1 MNKLVLSEYLYESLK
16 KESFMKYADRL
27 DRLGTETAFAVA
39 ATAAE
44 WVAKGNEVFPF
55 HLGDLN
61 LATPENISS
70 AMQRAVSEGKTGY
83 CPNAGIAPLRAALAQ
98 SLGRQ
103 RNVSFTPEN
112 IAVQPGGKP
121 VIGKFLRSVMNP
133 GDEVLYPNPG
143 FPIYESQIEF
153 NDGVAVAYRYTDTP
167 NGFQIDLDYLESKI
181 TPQTK
186 ALIINDQQNPL
197 AAEMT
202 DAERQ
207 ALADL
212 ANSYN
217 LWVLSDEAYFDIR
230 YDGESKSIVSLS
242 GMQDRT
248 VILYTF
254 SKKFAMTGWRL
265 GAAIGPKEIVDR
277 ISRLNTNEESC
288 TAQFVQWAG
297 VEAINGD
304 QSGAHELIRVLR
316 TRRDATIA
324 GIQAISGMR
333 VHTPNSAF
341 YVFPE
346 VSETMARTGHDD
358 LAKFA
363 SDALHN
369 SGMSFCTRRHF
380 GRPSA
385 DEKGNY
391 IRLAYSGID
400 NSQIDKGLSR
410 LAEWVNSK

>member
-1 MNKLVLSEYLYESLK
+1 MKL
-16 KESFMKYADRL
+16 ADRL
-27 DRLGTETAFAVA
+27 NRLGTETAFAVA
-39 ATAAE
+39 ATAAD
-44 WVAKGNEVFPF
+44 WVSKGNEVFPF

-61 LATPENISS
+61 LATPENISA
-70 AMQRAVSEGKTGY
+70 AMQRAVVEGKTGY
-83 CPNAGIAPLRAALAQ
+83 CPNAGIAPLRVALAE

-103 RNVSFTPEN
+103 RNVTFAPEN

-153 NDGVAVAYRYTDTP
+153 NDGVAVPYRYLDTE
-167 NGFQIDLDYLESKI
+167 NGFQIDLEYLESKI
-181 TPQTK
+181 NSKTK
-186 ALIINDQQNPL
+186 ALILNDQQNPL

-212 ANSYN
+212 ALKHN

-230 YDGESKSIVSLS
+230 YAGESKSIVSLP
-242 GMQDRT
+242 GMLERT

-265 GAAIGPKEIVDR
+265 GAAIGPKDLVDR
-277 ISRLNTNEESC
+277 ISKLNTNEESC

-297 VEAINGD
+297 VEAITGD
-304 QSGAHELIRVLR
+304 QSGANDLVRVLK

-324 GIQAISGMR
+324 GIQTVPGMR

-346 VSETMARTGHDD
+346 VTQTMARTGHDD
-358 LAKFA
+358 VAKFA
-363 SDALHN
+363 TDALHN
-369 SGMSFCTRRHF
+369 SGMSFCTRKHF
-380 GRPSA
+380 GRPA
-385 DEKGNY
+385 ENETGNY
-391 IRLAYSGID
+391 IRLAYSGI
-400 NSQIDKGLSR
+400 NNPQIDKGLAR
-410 LAEWVNSK
+410 LSEWVNSK

>member
-1 MNKLVLSEYLYESLK
+1 MKL
-16 KESFMKYADRL
+16 ADRL
-27 DRLGTETAFAVA
+27 NRLGTETAFAVA
-39 ATAAE
+39 ATAAD
-44 WVAKGNEVFPF
+44 WVSKGNEVFPF

-61 LATPENISS
+61 LATPENISA
-70 AMQRAVSEGKTGY
+70 AMQRAVVEGKTGY
-83 CPNAGIAPLRAALAQ
+83 CPNAGIAPLRVALAE

-103 RNVSFTPEN
+103 RNVSFAPEN

-153 NDGVAVAYRYTDTP
+153 NDGVAVPYRYLDTD
-167 NGFQIDLDYLESKI
+167 NGFQIDLEYLASKI
-181 TPQTK
+181 NSKTK
-186 ALIINDQQNPL
+186 ALILNDQQNPL

-212 ANSYN
+212 AIKHN

-230 YDGESKSIVSLS
+230 YAGESKSIVSLP
-242 GMQDRT
+242 GMLERT

-265 GAAIGPKEIVDR
+265 GAAIGPSDLVDR
-277 ISRLNTNEESC
+277 ISKLNTNEESC

-297 VEAINGD
+297 VEAITGD
-304 QSGAHELIRVLR
+304 QSGANELVRVLK

-324 GIQAISGMR
+324 GIQTISGMR

-346 VSETMARTGHDD
+346 VTATMARTGHDD
-358 LAKFA
+358 VAKFA
-363 SDALHN
+363 TDALHN
-369 SGMSFCTRRHF
+369 SGMSFCTRKHF
-380 GRPSA
+380 GRPA
-385 DEKGNY
+385 ENETGNY
-391 IRLAYSGID
+391 IRLAYSGI
-400 NSQIDKGLSR
+400 NNPQIDKGLAR

>member
-1 MNKLVLSEYLYESLK
+1 MKL
-16 KESFMKYADRL
+16 ADRL
-27 DRLGTETAFAVA
+27 NRLGTETAFAVA
-39 ATAAE
+39 ATAAD
-44 WVAKGNEVFPF
+44 WVSKGNEVFPF

-61 LATPENISS
+61 LSTPENISA
-70 AMQRAVSEGKTGY
+70 AMQRAVVEGKTGY
-83 CPNAGIAPLRAALAQ
+83 CPNAGIAPLRAALAE
-98 SLGRQ
+98 SLGLQ
-103 RNVSFTPEN
+103 RNVSFLPEN
-112 IAVQPGGKP
+112 VAVQPGGKP

-153 NDGVAVAYRYTDTP
+153 NDGVAMPYRYLDTE
-167 NGFQIDLDYLESKI
+167 NGFQIDLDYLASKI
-181 TPQTK
+181 NSKTK
-186 ALIINDQQNPL
+186 ALILNDQQNPL

-202 DAERQ
+202 DTERQ

-212 ANSYN
+212 AIKHN

-230 YDGESKSIVSLS
+230 YVGESKSIVSLP
-242 GMQDRT
+242 GMLERT

-265 GAAIGPKEIVDR
+265 GAAIGPRDLVDR
-277 ISRLNTNEESC
+277 ISKLNTNEESC

-297 VEAINGD
+297 VEAITGD
-304 QSGAHELIRVLR
+304 QSGANELVRVLK

-324 GIQAISGMR
+324 GIQTISGMR

-346 VSETMARTGHDD
+346 VTQTMARTGHDD
-358 LAKFA
+358 VAKFA
-363 SDALHN
+363 TDALHN
-369 SGMSFCTRRHF
+369 SGMSFCTRKHF
-380 GRPSA
+380 GRPA
-385 DEKGNY
+385 DNEKGNY
-391 IRLAYSGID
+391 IRLAYSGI
-400 NSQIDKGLSR
+400 NNPQIDKGLAR

>member
-1 MNKLVLSEYLYESLK
+1 MKL
-16 KESFMKYADRL
+16 ADRL
-27 DRLGTETAFAVA
+27 NRLGTETAFAVA
-39 ATAAE
+39 ATAAD
-44 WVAKGNEVFPF
+44 WVSKGNEVFPF

-61 LATPENISS
+61 LSTPENISA
-70 AMQRAVSEGKTGY
+70 AMQRAVVEGKTGY
-83 CPNAGIAPLRAALAQ
+83 CPNAGIAPLRAALAE
-98 SLGRQ
+98 SLGLQ
-103 RNVSFTPEN
+103 RNVSFLPEN
-112 IAVQPGGKP
+112 VAVQPGGKP

-153 NDGVAVAYRYTDTP
+153 NDGVAVPYRYLDTE
-167 NGFQIDLDYLESKI
+167 NGFQIDLDYLASKI
-181 TPQTK
+181 NSKTK
-186 ALIINDQQNPL
+186 ALILNDQQNPL

-207 ALADL
+207 ALAEL
-212 ANSYN
+212 AIKHN

-230 YDGESKSIVSLS
+230 YAGESKSIVSLP
-242 GMQDRT
+242 GMLERT

-265 GAAIGPKEIVDR
+265 GAAIGPRDLVDR
-277 ISRLNTNEESC
+277 ISKLNTNEESC

-297 VEAINGD
+297 VEAITGD
-304 QSGAHELIRVLR
+304 QSGANELVRVLK

-324 GIQAISGMR
+324 GIQTVTGMR

-346 VSETMARTGHDD
+346 VTQTMARTGHDD
-358 LAKFA
+358 VAKFA
-363 SDALHN
+363 TDALHN
-369 SGMSFCTRRHF
+369 SGMSFCTRKHF
-380 GRPSA
+380 GRPA
-385 DEKGNY
+385 ENEKGNY
-391 IRLAYSGID
+391 IRLAYSGI
-400 NSQIDKGLSR
+400 NNPQIDRGLAR

>member
-1 MNKLVLSEYLYESLK
+1 MEL
-16 KESFMKYADRL
+16 ADRL
-27 DRLGTETAFAVA
+27 NRLGTETAFAVA
-39 ATAAE
+39 ATAAD
-44 WVAKGNEVFPF
+44 WVSKGNEVFPF

-61 LATPENISS
+61 LSTPENISA
-70 AMQRAVSEGKTGY
+70 AMQRAVVEGKTGY
-83 CPNAGIAPLRAALAQ
+83 CPNAGIAPLRAALAE
-98 SLGRQ
+98 SLGLQ
-103 RNVSFTPEN
+103 RNVSFLPEN
-112 IAVQPGGKP
+112 VAVQPGGKP

-153 NDGVAVAYRYTDTP
+153 NDGVAVPYRYLDTE
-167 NGFQIDLDYLESKI
+167 NGFQIDLDYLASKI
-181 TPQTK
+181 NSKTK
-186 ALIINDQQNPL
+186 ALILNDQQNPL

-202 DAERQ
+202 DTERQ

-212 ANSYN
+212 AIKHN

-230 YDGESKSIVSLS
+230 YAGESKSIVSLP
-242 GMQDRT
+242 GMLERT

-265 GAAIGPKEIVDR
+265 GAAIGPREIVDR
-277 ISRLNTNEESC
+277 ISKLNTNEESC

-297 VEAINGD
+297 VEAITGD
-304 QSGAHELIRVLR
+304 QSGANELVRVLK

-324 GIQAISGMR
+324 GIQTVTGMR

-346 VSETMARTGHDD
+346 VTQTMARTGHDD
-358 LAKFA
+358 VAKFA
-363 SDALHN
+363 TDALHN
-369 SGMSFCTRRHF
+369 SGMSFCTRKHF
-380 GRPSA
+380 GRPA
-385 DEKGNY
+385 DNEKGNY
-391 IRLAYSGID
+391 IRLAYSGI
-400 NSQIDKGLSR
+400 NNPQIDKGLAR

>member
-1 MNKLVLSEYLYESLK
+1 MKL
-16 KESFMKYADRL
+16 ADRL
-27 DRLGTETAFAVA
+27 NRLGTETAFAVA
-39 ATAAE
+39 ATAAD
-44 WVAKGNEVFPF
+44 WVSKGNEVFPF

-61 LATPENISS
+61 LATPENISA
-70 AMQRAVSEGKTGY
+70 AMQRAVVEGKTGY
-83 CPNAGIAPLRAALAQ
+83 CPNAGIAPLRVALAE

-103 RNVSFTPEN
+103 RNVTFAPEN

-153 NDGVAVAYRYTDTP
+153 NDGVAVPYRYLDTE
-167 NGFQIDLDYLESKI
+167 NGFQIDLDYLASKI
-181 TPQTK
+181 NSKTK
-186 ALIINDQQNPL
+186 ALILNDQQNPL

-212 ANSYN
+212 AIKHN

-230 YDGESKSIVSLS
+230 YDGESKSIVSLP
-242 GMQDRT
+242 GMLERT

-265 GAAIGPKEIVDR
+265 GAAIGPKDLVDR
-277 ISRLNTNEESC
+277 ISKLNTNEESC

-297 VEAINGD
+297 VEAITGD
-304 QSGAHELIRVLR
+304 QSGANELVRVLK

-324 GIQAISGMR
+324 GIQTVSGMR

-346 VSETMARTGHDD
+346 VTATMARTGHDD
-358 LAKFA
+358 VAKFA
-363 SDALHN
+363 TDALHN
-369 SGMSFCTRRHF
+369 SGMSFCTRKHF
-380 GRPSA
+380 GRPA
-385 DEKGNY
+385 ENETGNY
-391 IRLAYSGID
+391 IRLAYSGI
-400 NSQIDKGLSR
+400 NNPQIDKGLAR

>member
-1 MNKLVLSEYLYESLK
+1 MKL
-16 KESFMKYADRL
+16 ADRL
-27 DRLGTETAFAVA
+27 NRLGTETAFAVA
-39 ATAAE
+39 ATAAD
-44 WVAKGNEVFPF
+44 WVSKGNEVFPF

-61 LATPENISS
+61 LATPENISA
-70 AMQRAVSEGKTGY
+70 AMQRAVIEGKTGY
-83 CPNAGIAPLRAALAQ
+83 CPNAGIAPLRAALAE

-103 RNVSFTPEN
+103 RNVTFLPEN

-153 NDGVAVAYRYTDTP
+153 NDGVAVPYRYLDTE
-167 NGFQIDLDYLESKI
+167 NGFQIDLDYLASKI
-181 TPQTK
+181 TSKTK
-186 ALIINDQQNPL
+186 ALILNDQQNPL

-202 DAERQ
+202 DTERQ

-212 ANSYN
+212 AIKHN
-217 LWVLSDEAYFDIR
+217 LWVLSDEAYYDIR
-230 YDGESKSIVSLS
+230 YAGESKSIVSLP
-242 GMQDRT
+242 GMLERT

-265 GAAIGPKEIVDR
+265 GAAIGPKDLVDR
-277 ISRLNTNEESC
+277 ISKLNTNEESC

-297 VEAINGD
+297 VEAITGD
-304 QSGAHELIRVLR
+304 QSGANELVRVLK

-324 GIQAISGMR
+324 GIQTVTGMR

-346 VSETMARTGHDD
+346 VTQTMARTGHDD
-358 LAKFA
+358 VAKFA
-363 SDALHN
+363 TDALHN
-369 SGMSFCTRRHF
+369 SGMSFCTRKHF
-380 GRPSA
+380 GRPA
-385 DEKGNY
+385 DNEKGNY
-391 IRLAYSGID
+391 IRLAYSGI
-400 NSQIDKGLSR
+400 NNPQIDKGLSR

>member
-1 MNKLVLSEYLYESLK
+1 MKL
-16 KESFMKYADRL
+16 ADRL
-27 DRLGTETAFAVA
+27 DRFGTETAFAVA
-39 ATAAE
+39 ATAAD
-44 WVAKGNEVFPF
+44 WVSKGNEVFPF

-61 LATPENISS
+61 LATPENIST
-70 AMQRAVSEGKTGY
+70 AMQRAVVEGKTGY
-83 CPNAGIAPLRAALAQ
+83 CPNAGIAPLRLALAD

-103 RNVSFTPEN
+103 RNVSFAPEN
-112 IAVQPGGKP
+112 VAVQPGGKP

-153 NDGVAVAYRYTDTP
+153 NDGVAVPYRYLDTE
-167 NGFQIDLDYLESKI
+167 NGFQIDLDYLASKI
-181 TPQTK
+181 NSKTK
-186 ALIINDQQNPL
+186 ALILNDQQNPL

-202 DAERQ
+202 DSERQ

-212 ANSYN
+212 AIKHN

-230 YDGESKSIVSLS
+230 YAGESKSIVSLP
-242 GMQDRT
+242 GMLERT

-265 GAAIGPKEIVDR
+265 GAAIGPKDLVDR
-277 ISRLNTNEESC
+277 ISKLNTNEESC

-297 VEAINGD
+297 VEAITGD
-304 QSGAHELIRVLR
+304 QSGANELVRVLK

-324 GIQAISGMR
+324 GIQTVSGMR

-346 VSETMARTGHDD
+346 VTETMARTGHDD
-358 LAKFA
+358 VAKFA
-363 SDALHN
+363 TDALHN
-369 SGMSFCTRRHF
+369 SGMSFCTRKHF
-380 GRPSA
+380 GRPA
-385 DEKGNY
+385 ENETGNY
-391 IRLAYSGID
+391 IRLAYSGI
-400 NSQIDKGLSR
+400 NNPQIDKGLAR

>member
-1 MNKLVLSEYLYESLK
+1 MKL
-16 KESFMKYADRL
+16 ADRL
-27 DRLGTETAFAVA
+27 NRLGTETAFAVA
-39 ATAAE
+39 ATAAD
-44 WVAKGNEVFPF
+44 WVSKGNEVFPF

-61 LATPENISS
+61 LSTPENISA
-70 AMQRAVSEGKTGY
+70 AMQRAVVEGKTGY
-83 CPNAGIAPLRAALAQ
+83 CPNAGIAPLRAALAE
-98 SLGRQ
+98 SLGLQ
-103 RNVSFTPEN
+103 RNVTFLPEN
-112 IAVQPGGKP
+112 VAVQPGGKP

-153 NDGVAVAYRYTDTP
+153 NDGVAVPYRYLDTE
-167 NGFQIDLDYLESKI
+167 NGFQIDLDYLASIINSK
-181 TPQTK
+181 TK
-186 ALIINDQQNPL
+186 ALILNDQQNPL

-202 DAERQ
+202 DTERQ

-212 ANSYN
+212 AIKHN

-230 YDGESKSIVSLS
+230 YAGESKSIVSLP
-242 GMQDRT
+242 GMLERT

-265 GAAIGPKEIVDR
+265 GAAIGPRDLVDR
-277 ISRLNTNEESC
+277 ISKLNTNEESC

-297 VEAINGD
+297 VEAITGD
-304 QSGAHELIRVLR
+304 QSGANELVRVLK

-324 GIQAISGMR
+324 GIQTVTGMR

-346 VSETMARTGHDD
+346 VTQTMARTGHDD
-358 LAKFA
+358 VAKFA
-363 SDALHN
+363 TDALHN
-369 SGMSFCTRRHF
+369 SGMSFCTRKHF
-380 GRPSA
+380 GRPA
-385 DEKGNY
+385 DNEKGNY
-391 IRLAYSGID
+391 IRLAYSGI
-400 NSQIDKGLSR
+400 NNPQIDKGLAR

>member
-1 MNKLVLSEYLYESLK
+1 MKL
-16 KESFMKYADRL
+16 ADRL

-39 ATAAE
+39 ATAAD
-44 WVAKGNEVFPF
+44 WVSKGNEVFPF

-61 LATPENISS
+61 LATPENIST
-70 AMQRAVSEGKTGY
+70 AMQRAVVEGKTGY
-83 CPNAGIAPLRAALAQ
+83 CPNAGIAPLRLALAD

-103 RNVSFTPEN
+103 RNVSFAPEN
-112 IAVQPGGKP
+112 VAVQPGGKP

-153 NDGVAVAYRYTDTP
+153 NDGVAVPYRYLDTE
-167 NGFQIDLDYLESKI
+167 NGFQIDLDYLASKI
-181 TPQTK
+181 NSKTK
-186 ALIINDQQNPL
+186 ALILNDQQNPL

-202 DAERQ
+202 DSERQ

-212 ANSYN
+212 AIKHN

-230 YDGESKSIVSLS
+230 YVGESKSIVSLP
-242 GMQDRT
+242 GMLERT

-265 GAAIGPKEIVDR
+265 GAAIGPKDLVDR
-277 ISRLNTNEESC
+277 ISKLNTNEESC

-297 VEAINGD
+297 VEAITGD
-304 QSGAHELIRVLR
+304 QSGANELVRVLK

-324 GIQAISGMR
+324 GIQTVSGMR

-346 VSETMARTGHDD
+346 VTETMARTGHDD
-358 LAKFA
+358 VAKFA
-363 SDALHN
+363 TDALHN
-369 SGMSFCTRRHF
+369 SGMSFCTRKHF
-380 GRPSA
+380 GRPA
-385 DEKGNY
+385 ENETGNY
-391 IRLAYSGID
+391 IRLAYSGI
-400 NSQIDKGLSR
+400 NNPQIDKGLAR
-410 LAEWVNSK
+410 LAEWVNSR

>member
-1 MNKLVLSEYLYESLK
+1 MKL
-16 KESFMKYADRL
+16 ADRL
-27 DRLGTETAFAVA
+27 NRLGTETAFAVA
-39 ATAAE
+39 ATAAD
-44 WVAKGNEVFPF
+44 WVSKGNEVFPF

-61 LATPENISS
+61 LATPENISA
-70 AMQRAVSEGKTGY
+70 AMQRAVVEGKTGY
-83 CPNAGIAPLRAALAQ
+83 CPNAGIAPLRVALAE

-103 RNVSFTPEN
+103 RNVTFAPEN

-153 NDGVAVAYRYTDTP
+153 NDGVAVPYRYLDTE
-167 NGFQIDLDYLESKI
+167 NGFQIDLDYLASKI
-181 TPQTK
+181 NSKTK
-186 ALIINDQQNPL
+186 ALILNDQQNPL

-212 ANSYN
+212 AIKHN

-230 YDGESKSIVSLS
+230 YAGESKSIVSLP
-242 GMQDRT
+242 GMLERT

-265 GAAIGPKEIVDR
+265 GAAIGPSDLVDR
-277 ISRLNTNEESC
+277 ISKLNTNEESC

-297 VEAINGD
+297 VEAITGD
-304 QSGAHELIRVLR
+304 QSGANELVRVLK

-324 GIQAISGMR
+324 GIQTVSGMR

-346 VSETMARTGHDD
+346 VTATMARTGHDD
-358 LAKFA
+358 VAKFA
-363 SDALHN
+363 TDALHN
-369 SGMSFCTRRHF
+369 SGMSFCTRKHF
-380 GRPSA
+380 GRPA
-385 DEKGNY
+385 ENETGNY
-391 IRLAYSGID
+391 IRLAYSGI
-400 NSQIDKGLSR
+400 NNPQIDKGLAR

>member
-1 MNKLVLSEYLYESLK
+1 MKL
-16 KESFMKYADRL
+16 ADRL
-27 DRLGTETAFAVA
+27 NRLGTETAFAVA
-39 ATAAE
+39 ATAAD
-44 WVAKGNEVFPF
+44 WVSKGNEVFPF

-61 LATPENISS
+61 LSTPENISA
-70 AMQRAVSEGKTGY
+70 AMQRAVVEGKTGY
-83 CPNAGIAPLRAALAQ
+83 CPNAGIAPLRAALAE
-98 SLGRQ
+98 SLGLQ
-103 RNVSFTPEN
+103 RNVSFLPEN
-112 IAVQPGGKP
+112 VAVQPGGKP

-153 NDGVAVAYRYTDTP
+153 NDGVAVPYRYLDTE
-167 NGFQIDLDYLESKI
+167 NGFQIDLDYLASKI
-181 TPQTK
+181 NSKTK
-186 ALIINDQQNPL
+186 ALILNDQQNPL

-212 ANSYN
+212 AIKHN

-230 YDGESKSIVSLS
+230 YAGESKSIVSLP
-242 GMQDRT
+242 GMLERT

-265 GAAIGPKEIVDR
+265 GAAIGPKDLVDR
-277 ISRLNTNEESC
+277 ISKLNTNEESC

-297 VEAINGD
+297 VEAITGD
-304 QSGAHELIRVLR
+304 QSGANELVRVLK

-324 GIQAISGMR
+324 GIQTVTGMR

-346 VSETMARTGHDD
+346 VTQTMARTGHDD
-358 LAKFA
+358 VAKFA
-363 SDALHN
+363 TDALHN
-369 SGMSFCTRRHF
+369 SGMSFCTRKHF
-380 GRPSA
+380 GRPA
-385 DEKGNY
+385 DNEKGNY
-391 IRLAYSGID
+391 IRLAYSGI
-400 NSQIDKGLSR
+400 NNPQIDKGLAR

>member
-1 MNKLVLSEYLYESLK
+1 MKL
-16 KESFMKYADRL
+16 ADRL
-27 DRLGTETAFAVA
+27 NRLGTETAFAVA
-39 ATAAE
+39 ATAAD
-44 WVAKGNEVFPF
+44 WVSKGNEVFPF

-61 LATPENISS
+61 LATPENISA
-70 AMQRAVSEGKTGY
+70 AMQRAVVEGKTGY
-83 CPNAGIAPLRAALAQ
+83 CPNAGIAPLRVALAE

-103 RNVSFTPEN
+103 RNVTFAPEN

-153 NDGVAVAYRYTDTP
+153 NDGVAVPYRYLDTE
-167 NGFQIDLDYLESKI
+167 NGFQIDLDYLASKI
-181 TPQTK
+181 NSKTK
-186 ALIINDQQNPL
+186 ALILNDQQNPL

-212 ANSYN
+212 AIKHN

-230 YDGESKSIVSLS
+230 YDGESKSIVSLP
-242 GMQDRT
+242 GMLERT

-265 GAAIGPKEIVDR
+265 GAAIGPKDLVDR
-277 ISRLNTNEESC
+277 ISKLNTNEESC

-297 VEAINGD
+297 VEAITGD
-304 QSGAHELIRVLR
+304 QSGAHELVRVLK

-324 GIQAISGMR
+324 GIQTISGMR

-346 VSETMARTGHDD
+346 VTATMARTGHDD
-358 LAKFA
+358 VAKFA
-363 SDALHN
+363 TDALHN
-369 SGMSFCTRRHF
+369 SGMSFCTRKHF
-380 GRPSA
+380 GRPA
-385 DEKGNY
+385 ENETGNY
-391 IRLAYSGID
+391 IRLAYSGI
-400 NSQIDKGLSR
+400 NNPQIDKGLAR

>member
-1 MNKLVLSEYLYESLK
+1 MKL
-16 KESFMKYADRL
+16 ADRL
-27 DRLGTETAFAVA
+27 NRLGTETAFAVA
-39 ATAAE
+39 ATAAD
-44 WVAKGNEVFPF
+44 WVSKGNEVFPF

-61 LATPENISS
+61 LATPENISA
-70 AMQRAVSEGKTGY
+70 AMQRAVVEGKTGY
-83 CPNAGIAPLRAALAQ
+83 CPNAGIAPLRVALAE

-103 RNVSFTPEN
+103 RNVTFAPEN

-153 NDGVAVAYRYTDTP
+153 NDGVAVPYRYLDTE
-167 NGFQIDLDYLESKI
+167 NGFQIDLDYLASKI
-181 TPQTK
+181 NSKTK
-186 ALIINDQQNPL
+186 ALILNDQQNPL

-212 ANSYN
+212 AIKHN

-230 YDGESKSIVSLS
+230 YAGESKSIVSLP
-242 GMQDRT
+242 GMLERT

-265 GAAIGPKEIVDR
+265 GAAIGPSDLVDR
-277 ISRLNTNEESC
+277 ISKLNTNEESC

-297 VEAINGD
+297 VEAITGD
-304 QSGAHELIRVLR
+304 QSGANELVRVLK

-324 GIQAISGMR
+324 GIQTITGMR

-346 VSETMARTGHDD
+346 VTATMARTGHDD
-358 LAKFA
+358 VAKFA
-363 SDALHN
+363 TDALHN
-369 SGMSFCTRRHF
+369 SGMSFCTRKHF
-380 GRPSA
+380 GRPA
-385 DEKGNY
+385 ENETGNY
-391 IRLAYSGID
+391 IRLAYSGI
-400 NSQIDKGLSR
+400 NNPQIDKGLAR

>member
-1 MNKLVLSEYLYESLK
+1 MKL
-16 KESFMKYADRL
+16 ADRL
-27 DRLGTETAFAVA
+27 NRLGTETAFAVA
-39 ATAAE
+39 ATAAD
-44 WVAKGNEVFPF
+44 WVSKGNEVFPF

-61 LATPENISS
+61 LATPENISA
-70 AMQRAVSEGKTGY
+70 AMQRAVVEGKTGY
-83 CPNAGIAPLRAALAQ
+83 CPNAGIAPLRVALAE

-103 RNVSFTPEN
+103 RNVSFAPEN

-153 NDGVAVAYRYTDTP
+153 NDGVAVPYRYLDTE
-167 NGFQIDLDYLESKI
+167 NGFQIDLEYLASKI
-181 TPQTK
+181 NSKTK
-186 ALIINDQQNPL
+186 ALILNDQQNPL

-212 ANSYN
+212 AIKHN

-230 YDGESKSIVSLS
+230 YAGESKSIVSLP
-242 GMQDRT
+242 GMLERT

-265 GAAIGPKEIVDR
+265 GAAIGPSDLVDR
-277 ISRLNTNEESC
+277 ISKLNTNEESC

-297 VEAINGD
+297 VEAITGD
-304 QSGAHELIRVLR
+304 QSGANELVRVLK

-324 GIQAISGMR
+324 GIQTISGMR

-346 VSETMARTGHDD
+346 VTATMARTGHDD
-358 LAKFA
+358 VAKFA
-363 SDALHN
+363 TDALHN
-369 SGMSFCTRRHF
+369 SGMSFCTRKHF
-380 GRPSA
+380 GRPA
-385 DEKGNY
+385 ENETGNY
-391 IRLAYSGID
+391 IRLAYSGI
-400 NSQIDKGLSR
+400 NNPQIDKGLAR

>member
-1 MNKLVLSEYLYESLK
+1 MKL
-16 KESFMKYADRL
+16 ADRL
-27 DRLGTETAFAVA
+27 ERLGTETAFAVA
-39 ATAAE
+39 ATAAD
-44 WVAKGNEVFPF
+44 WLSKGNEVFPF

-61 LATPENISS
+61 LPTPANVS
-70 AMQRAVSEGKTGY
+70 AAMHRAVAEGKTGY
-83 CPNAGIAPLRAALAQ
+83 CPNAGIAPLRQALAE
-98 SLGRQ
+98 SLGKQ
-103 RNVSFTPEN
+103 RKVNFMPEN

-153 NDGVAVAYRYTDTP
+153 NDGVAVPYRYSDTP
-167 NGFQIDLDYLESKI
+167 KGFQIDLDYLKSKI
-181 TPQTK
+181 SKKTR
-186 ALIINDQQNPL
+186 ALVLNDQQNPL

-202 DAERQ
+202 DDERQ

-212 ANSYN
+212 AIKHN
-217 LWVLSDEAYFDIR
+217 LWVLADEAYYDIR
-230 YDGESKSIVSLS
+230 YAGESKSVVSLP
-242 GMQDRT
+242 GMLERT

-265 GAAIGPKEIVDR
+265 GAAIGPKGIIDR
-277 ISRLNTNEESC
+277 ISKLNTNEESC

-304 QSGAHELIRVLR
+304 QSGANELLRVLK

-324 GIQAISGMR
+324 GLKKIPGVR
-333 VHTPNSAF
+333 VHTPDSAF

-346 VSETMARTGHDD
+346 ISETMARTGHAD
-358 LAKFA
+358 LADFA
-363 SDALHN
+363 LGALHN

-380 GRPSA
+380 GRPLPG
-385 DEKGNY
+385 EQGNY
-391 IRLAYSGID
+391 IRLAYSGVNNDEIER
-400 NSQIDKGLSR
+400 GLSR
-410 LAEWVNSK
+410 LADWVSSK

>member
-1 MNKLVLSEYLYESLK
+1 MKL
-16 KESFMKYADRL
+16 ADRL
-27 DRLGTETAFAVA
+27 NRLGTETAFAVA
-39 ATAAE
+39 STAAD
-44 WVAKGNEVFPF
+44 WLSKGNEVFPF

-61 LATPENISS
+61 LATPANISA
-70 AMQRAVSEGKTGY
+70 AMQRAVVEGKTGY
-83 CPNAGIAPLRAALAQ
+83 CPNAGIAPLRVALAE

-103 RNVSFTPEN
+103 RNVSFAPEN

-153 NDGVAVAYRYTDTP
+153 NDGVAVPYRYLDTE
-167 NGFQIDLDYLESKI
+167 NGFQIDLEYLASKI
-181 TPQTK
+181 NSKTK

-212 ANSYN
+212 ALKHN

-230 YDGESKSIVSLS
+230 YAGESKSIVSLP
-242 GMQDRT
+242 GMLERT

-265 GAAIGPKEIVDR
+265 GAAIGPKDLVDR
-277 ISRLNTNEESC
+277 ISKLNTNEESC

-297 VEAINGD
+297 VEAITGD
-304 QSGAHELIRVLR
+304 QSGANELVHVLK

-324 GIQAISGMR
+324 GIQTVPGMR

-346 VSETMARTGHDD
+346 VTQTMARTGHDD
-358 LAKFA
+358 VAKFA
-363 SDALHN
+363 TDALHN
-369 SGMSFCTRRHF
+369 SGMSFCTRKHF
-380 GRPSA
+380 GRPA
-385 DEKGNY
+385 ENETGNY
-391 IRLAYSGID
+391 IRLAYSGI
-400 NSQIDKGLSR
+400 NNPQIDKGLAR
-410 LAEWVNSK
+410 LSEWVNSK

>member
-1 MNKLVLSEYLYESLK
+1 MKL
-16 KESFMKYADRL
+16 ADRL
-27 DRLGTETAFAVA
+27 NRLGTETAFAVA
-39 ATAAE
+39 ATAAD
-44 WVAKGNEVFPF
+44 WVSKGNEVFPF

-61 LATPENISS
+61 LATPENISA
-70 AMQRAVSEGKTGY
+70 AMQRAVVEGKTGY
-83 CPNAGIAPLRAALAQ
+83 CPNAGIAPLRVALAE

-103 RNVSFTPEN
+103 RNVSFAPEN

-153 NDGVAVAYRYTDTP
+153 NDGFAVPYRYLDTE
-167 NGFQIDLDYLESKI
+167 NGFQIDLDYLASKI
-181 TPQTK
+181 NSKTK
-186 ALIINDQQNPL
+186 ALILNDQQNPL

-212 ANSYN
+212 AIKHN

-230 YDGESKSIVSLS
+230 YDGESKSIVSLP
-242 GMQDRT
+242 GMLERT

-265 GAAIGPKEIVDR
+265 GAAIGPKDLVDR
-277 ISRLNTNEESC
+277 ISKLNTNEESC

-297 VEAINGD
+297 VEAITGD
-304 QSGAHELIRVLR
+304 QSGANELVRVLK

-324 GIQAISGMR
+324 GIQTISGMR

-346 VSETMARTGHDD
+346 VTATMARTGHDD
-358 LAKFA
+358 VAKFA
-363 SDALHN
+363 TDALHN
-369 SGMSFCTRRHF
+369 SGMSFCTRKHF
-380 GRPSA
+380 GRPA
-385 DEKGNY
+385 ENETGNY
-391 IRLAYSGID
+391 IRLAYSGI
-400 NSQIDKGLSR
+400 NNPQIDKGLAR

>member
-1 MNKLVLSEYLYESLK
+1 MKL
-16 KESFMKYADRL
+16 ADRL
-27 DRLGTETAFAVA
+27 NRLGTETAFAVA
-39 ATAAE
+39 ATAAD
-44 WVAKGNEVFPF
+44 WVSRGNEVFPF
-55 HLGDLN
+55 HLGDIN
-61 LATPENISS
+61 LPTPENISA
-70 AMQRAVSEGKTGY
+70 AMQRAVAEGKTGY
-83 CPNAGIAPLRAALAQ
+83 CPNAGIAPLRVALAS
-98 SLGRQ
+98 SLGEQ
-103 RNVSFTPEN
+103 RNVQFAPEN

-121 VIGKFLRSVMNP
+121 VISKFLRSVMNP

-153 NDGVAVAYRYTDTP
+153 NDGVAVPYRYLDTE
-167 NGFQIDLDYLESKI
+167 NGFQIDLDYLTSKI
-181 TPQTK
+181 TSKTK

-202 DAERQ
+202 DSERQ

-212 ANSYN
+212 AIKHN

-230 YDGESKSIVSLS
+230 YAGESKSIVSLP
-242 GMQDRT
+242 GMLERT

-265 GAAIGPKEIVDR
+265 GAAIGPTEIVDR
-277 ISRLNTNEESC
+277 ISKLNTNEESC

-297 VEAINGD
+297 VEAITGD
-304 QSGAHELIRVLR
+304 QSGANELVRVLK

-324 GIQAISGMR
+324 GIQTISGMR

-346 VSETMARTGHDD
+346 VSETMKRTGHDD
-358 LAKFA
+358 VAKFA

-369 SGMSFCTRRHF
+369 SGMSFCTRKHF
-380 GRPSA
+380 GRA
-385 DEKGNY
+385 ADDEKGNY
-391 IRLAYSGID
+391 IRLAYSGI
-400 NSQIDKGLSR
+400 NNPQIDKGLAR
-410 LAEWVNSK
+410 LADWVNSK

>member
-1 MNKLVLSEYLYESLK
+1 ME
-16 KESFMKYADRL
+16 YADRL
-27 DRLGTETAFAVA
+27 NRLGTETAFAVA

-44 WVAKGNEVFPF
+44 WVEKGNEVFPF

-61 LATPENISS
+61 LATPENIST
-70 AMQRAVSEGKTGY
+70 AMHRAVSEGKTGY
-83 CPNAGIAPLRAALAQ
+83 CPNAGIAPLRAALAE

-153 NDGVAVAYRYTDTP
+153 NDGVAVAYRYLDTP

-181 TPQTK
+181 TPKTK

-202 DAERQ
+202 DTERQ
-207 ALADL
+207 TLASL
-212 ANSYN
+212 ANTHN
-217 LWVLSDEAYFDIR
+217 IWVLSDEAYFDIR
-230 YDGESKSIVSLS
+230 YAGESKSIVSLP

-254 SKKFAMTGWRL
+254 SKKYAMTGWRL

-304 QSGAHELIRVLR
+304 QSGAHELIRVLE

-324 GIQAISGMR
+324 GVQNISGMR

-346 VSETMARTGHDD
+346 VTETMSRTGHDD
-358 LAKFA
+358 VSKFA
-363 SDALHN
+363 FDALHN
-369 SGMSFCTRRHF
+369 AGMSFCTRRHF
-380 GRPSA
+380 GRPDA

-391 IRLAYSGID
+391 IRLAYSGI
-400 NSQIDKGLSR
+400 NISQIDIGLSR
-410 LAEWVNSK
+410 FAEWVNSK

>member
-1 MNKLVLSEYLYESLK
+1 VKL
-16 KESFMKYADRL
+16 ADRL
-27 DRLGTETAFAVA
+27 ERLGTETAFAVA
-39 ATAAE
+39 ATAAD
-44 WVAKGNEVFPF
+44 WLSKGNEVFPF

-61 LATPENISS
+61 LPTPANVS
-70 AMQRAVSEGKTGY
+70 AAMHRAVAEGKTGY
-83 CPNAGIAPLRAALAQ
+83 CPNAGIAPLRQALAE
-98 SLGRQ
+98 SLGKQ
-103 RNVSFTPEN
+103 RKVNFMPEN

-153 NDGVAVAYRYTDTP
+153 NDGVAVPYRYSDTP
-167 NGFQIDLDYLESKI
+167 KGFRIDLDYLKSKI
-181 TPQTK
+181 SKKTR
-186 ALIINDQQNPL
+186 ALVLNDQQNPL

-202 DAERQ
+202 DDERQ

-212 ANSYN
+212 AIKHN
-217 LWVLSDEAYFDIR
+217 LWVLADEAYYDIR
-230 YDGESKSIVSLS
+230 YAGESKSVVSLP
-242 GMQDRT
+242 GMLERT

-265 GAAIGPKEIVDR
+265 GAAIGPKGIIDR
-277 ISRLNTNEESC
+277 ISKLNTNEESC

-304 QSGAHELIRVLR
+304 QSGADELLRVLK

-324 GIQAISGMR
+324 GLKKIPGVR
-333 VHTPNSAF
+333 VHTPDSAF

-346 VSETMARTGHDD
+346 ISETMARTGHAD
-358 LAKFA
+358 LADFA
-363 SDALHN
+363 LGALHN

-380 GRPSA
+380 GRPLPG
-385 DEKGNY
+385 EQGNY
-391 IRLAYSGID
+391 IRLAYSGVNNDEIER
-400 NSQIDKGLSR
+400 GLSR
-410 LAEWVNSK
+410 LADWVSSK

>member
-1 MNKLVLSEYLYESLK
+1 MKL
-16 KESFMKYADRL
+16 ADRL
-27 DRLGTETAFAVA
+27 NRLGTETAFAVA
-39 ATAAE
+39 ATAAD
-44 WVAKGNEVFPF
+44 WVSKGNEVFPF

-61 LATPENISS
+61 LSTPENISA
-70 AMQRAVSEGKTGY
+70 AMQRAVVEGKTGY
-83 CPNAGIAPLRAALAQ
+83 CPNAGIAPLRAALAE
-98 SLGRQ
+98 SLGLQ
-103 RNVSFTPEN
+103 RNVAFLPEN
-112 IAVQPGGKP
+112 VAVQPGGKP

-153 NDGVAVAYRYTDTP
+153 NDGVAVPYRYLDTE
-167 NGFQIDLDYLESKI
+167 NGFQIDLDYLASKI
-181 TPQTK
+181 NSKTK
-186 ALIINDQQNPL
+186 ALILNDQQNPL

-202 DAERQ
+202 DTERQ

-212 ANSYN
+212 AIKHN

-230 YDGESKSIVSLS
+230 YAGESKSIVSLP
-242 GMQDRT
+242 GMLERT

-265 GAAIGPKEIVDR
+265 GAAIGPRDLVDR
-277 ISRLNTNEESC
+277 ISKLNTNEESC

-297 VEAINGD
+297 VEAITGD
-304 QSGAHELIRVLR
+304 QSGANELVRVLK

-324 GIQAISGMR
+324 GIQTVTGMR

-346 VSETMARTGHDD
+346 VTQTMARTGHDD
-358 LAKFA
+358 VAKFA
-363 SDALHN
+363 TDALHN
-369 SGMSFCTRRHF
+369 SGMSFCTRKHF
-380 GRPSA
+380 GRPA
-385 DEKGNY
+385 DNEKGNY
-391 IRLAYSGID
+391 IRLAYSGI
-400 NSQIDKGLSR
+400 NNPQIDRGLAR

>member
-1 MNKLVLSEYLYESLK
+1 MKL
-16 KESFMKYADRL
+16 ADRL

-39 ATAAE
+39 ATAAD
-44 WVAKGNEVFPF
+44 WVSKGNEVFPF

-61 LATPENISS
+61 LATPENIST
-70 AMQRAVSEGKTGY
+70 AMQRAVVEGKTGY
-83 CPNAGIAPLRAALAQ
+83 CPNAGIAPLRLALAD

-103 RNVSFTPEN
+103 RNVSFAPEN
-112 IAVQPGGKP
+112 VAVQPGGKP

-153 NDGVAVAYRYTDTP
+153 NDGVAVPYRYLDTE
-167 NGFQIDLDYLESKI
+167 NGFQIDLDYLASKI
-181 TPQTK
+181 NSKTK
-186 ALIINDQQNPL
+186 ALILNDQQNPL

-202 DAERQ
+202 DSERQ

-212 ANSYN
+212 AIKHN

-230 YDGESKSIVSLS
+230 YAGESKSIVSLP
-242 GMQDRT
+242 GMSERT

-265 GAAIGPKEIVDR
+265 GAAIGPKDLVDR
-277 ISRLNTNEESC
+277 ISKLNTNEESC

-297 VEAINGD
+297 VEAITGD
-304 QSGAHELIRVLR
+304 QSGANELVRVLK

-324 GIQAISGMR
+324 GIQTVSGMR

-346 VSETMARTGHDD
+346 VTETMARTGHDD
-358 LAKFA
+358 VAKFA
-363 SDALHN
+363 TDALHN
-369 SGMSFCTRRHF
+369 SGMSFCTRKHF
-380 GRPSA
+380 GRPA
-385 DEKGNY
+385 ENETGNY
-391 IRLAYSGID
+391 IRLAYSGI
-400 NSQIDKGLSR
+400 NNPQIDKGLAR

>member
-1 MNKLVLSEYLYESLK
+1 MKL
-16 KESFMKYADRL
+16 ADRL
-27 DRLGTETAFAVA
+27 NRLGTETAFAVA
-39 ATAAE
+39 STAAD
-44 WVAKGNEVFPF
+44 WLSKGNEVFPF

-61 LATPENISS
+61 LATPANISA
-70 AMQRAVSEGKTGY
+70 AMQRAVVEGKTGY
-83 CPNAGIAPLRAALAQ
+83 CPNAGIAPLRVALAE

-103 RNVSFTPEN
+103 RNVSFAPEN

-153 NDGVAVAYRYTDTP
+153 NDGVAVPYRYLDTE
-167 NGFQIDLDYLESKI
+167 NGFQIDLEYLASKI
-181 TPQTK
+181 NSKTK

-212 ANSYN
+212 ALKHN

-230 YDGESKSIVSLS
+230 YAGESKSIVSLP
-242 GMQDRT
+242 GMLERT

-265 GAAIGPKEIVDR
+265 GAAIGPKDLVDR
-277 ISRLNTNEESC
+277 ISKLNTNEESC

-297 VEAINGD
+297 VEAITGD
-304 QSGAHELIRVLR
+304 QSGANELVHVLK

-324 GIQAISGMR
+324 GIQTVPGMR

-346 VSETMARTGHDD
+346 VTQTMARTGHDD
-358 LAKFA
+358 VAKFA
-363 SDALHN
+363 TDALHN
-369 SGMSFCTRRHF
+369 SGMSFCTRKHF
-380 GRPSA
+380 GRPAENES
-385 DEKGNY
+385 GNY
-391 IRLAYSGID
+391 IRLAYSGI
-400 NSQIDKGLSR
+400 NNPQIDKGLAR
-410 LAEWVNSK
+410 LSEWVNSK

>member
-1 MNKLVLSEYLYESLK
+1 VKL
-16 KESFMKYADRL
+16 ADRL
-27 DRLGTETAFAVA
+27 ERLGTETAFAVA
-39 ATAAE
+39 ATAAD
-44 WVAKGNEVFPF
+44 WLSKGNEVFPF

-61 LATPENISS
+61 LPTPANVS
-70 AMQRAVSEGKTGY
+70 AAMHRAVAEGKTGY
-83 CPNAGIAPLRAALAQ
+83 CPNAGIAPLRQALAE
-98 SLGRQ
+98 SLGKQ
-103 RNVSFTPEN
+103 RKVNFMPEN

-153 NDGVAVAYRYTDTP
+153 NDGVAVPYRYSDTP
-167 NGFQIDLDYLESKI
+167 KGFQIDLDYLKSKI
-181 TPQTK
+181 SKKTR
-186 ALIINDQQNPL
+186 ALVLNDQQNPL

-202 DAERQ
+202 DDERQ

-212 ANSYN
+212 AIKHN
-217 LWVLSDEAYFDIR
+217 LWVLADEAYYDIR
-230 YDGESKSIVSLS
+230 YAGESKSVVSLP
-242 GMQDRT
+242 GMLERT

-265 GAAIGPKEIVDR
+265 GAAIGPKGIIDR
-277 ISRLNTNEESC
+277 ISKLNTNEESC

-304 QSGAHELIRVLR
+304 QSGADELLRVLK

-324 GIQAISGMR
+324 GLKKIPGVR
-333 VHTPNSAF
+333 VHTPDSAF

-346 VSETMARTGHDD
+346 ISETMARTGHAD
-358 LAKFA
+358 LADFA
-363 SDALHN
+363 LGALHN

-380 GRPSA
+380 GRPLPG
-385 DEKGNY
+385 EQGNY
-391 IRLAYSGID
+391 IRLAYSGVNNDEIER
-400 NSQIDKGLSR
+400 GLSR
-410 LAEWVNSK
+410 LADWVSSK

>member
-1 MNKLVLSEYLYESLK
+1 MKL
-16 KESFMKYADRL
+16 ADRL
-27 DRLGTETAFAVA
+27 NRLGTETAFAVA
-39 ATAAE
+39 ATAAD
-44 WVAKGNEVFPF
+44 WVSKGNEVFPF

-61 LATPENISS
+61 LSTPENISA
-70 AMQRAVSEGKTGY
+70 AMQRAVVEGKTGY
-83 CPNAGIAPLRAALAQ
+83 CPNAGIAPLRAALAE
-98 SLGRQ
+98 SLGLQ
-103 RNVSFTPEN
+103 RNVSFLPEN
-112 IAVQPGGKP
+112 VAVQPGGKP

-153 NDGVAVAYRYTDTP
+153 NDGVAVPYRYLDTE
-167 NGFQIDLDYLESKI
+167 NGFQIDLDYLASKI
-181 TPQTK
+181 NSKTK
-186 ALIINDQQNPL
+186 ALILNDQQNPL

-202 DAERQ
+202 DTERQ

-212 ANSYN
+212 AIKHN

-230 YDGESKSIVSLS
+230 YAGESKSIVSLP
-242 GMQDRT
+242 GMLERT

-265 GAAIGPKEIVDR
+265 GAAIGPRDLVDR
-277 ISRLNTNEESC
+277 ISKLNTNEESC

-297 VEAINGD
+297 VEAITGD
-304 QSGAHELIRVLR
+304 QSGANELVRVLK

-324 GIQAISGMR
+324 GIQTVTGMR

-346 VSETMARTGHDD
+346 VTQTMARTGHDD
-358 LAKFA
+358 VAKFA
-363 SDALHN
+363 TDALHN
-369 SGMSFCTRRHF
+369 SGMSFCTRKHF
-380 GRPSA
+380 GRPA
-385 DEKGNY
+385 DNEKGNY
-391 IRLAYSGID
+391 IRLAYSGI
-400 NSQIDKGLSR
+400 NNPQIDKGLAR

>member
-1 MNKLVLSEYLYESLK
+1 MKL
-16 KESFMKYADRL
+16 ADRL
-27 DRLGTETAFAVA
+27 NRLGTETAFAVA

-44 WVAKGNEVFPF
+44 WVSKGNEVFPF

-61 LATPENISS
+61 LPTPENISA
-70 AMQRAVSEGKTGY
+70 AMQRAVVEGKTGY
-83 CPNAGIAPLRAALAQ
+83 CPNAGIAPLRAALAE
-98 SLGRQ
+98 SLGLQ
-103 RNVSFTPEN
+103 RNVTFLPEN
-112 IAVQPGGKP
+112 VAVQPGGKP

-153 NDGVAVAYRYTDTP
+153 NDGVAVPYLYLDTE
-167 NGFQIDLDYLESKI
+167 NGFQIDLDYLASKI
-181 TPQTK
+181 NSKTK
-186 ALIINDQQNPL
+186 ALILNDQQNPL

-202 DAERQ
+202 DVERQ

-212 ANSYN
+212 AIKHN

-230 YDGESKSIVSLS
+230 YAGESKSIVSLP
-242 GMQDRT
+242 GMLERT

-265 GAAIGPKEIVDR
+265 GAAIGPRDLVDR
-277 ISRLNTNEESC
+277 ISKLNTNEESC

-297 VEAINGD
+297 VEAITGD
-304 QSGAHELIRVLR
+304 QSGANELVRVLK

-324 GIQAISGMR
+324 GIQTVTGMR

-346 VSETMARTGHDD
+346 VTQTMARTGHDD
-358 LAKFA
+358 VAKFA
-363 SDALHN
+363 TDALHN
-369 SGMSFCTRRHF
+369 SGMSFCTRKHF
-380 GRPSA
+380 GRPA
-385 DEKGNY
+385 DNEKGNY
-391 IRLAYSGID
+391 IRLAYSGI
-400 NSQIDKGLSR
+400 NNPQIDIGLAR

>member
-1 MNKLVLSEYLYESLK
+1 MKL
-16 KESFMKYADRL
+16 ADRL
-27 DRLGTETAFAVA
+27 NRLGTETAFAVA
-39 ATAAE
+39 STAAD
-44 WVAKGNEVFPF
+44 WLSKGNEVFPF

-61 LATPENISS
+61 LATPANISA
-70 AMQRAVSEGKTGY
+70 AMQRAVVEGKTGY
-83 CPNAGIAPLRAALAQ
+83 CPNAGIAPLRVALAE

-103 RNVSFTPEN
+103 RNVSFAPEN

-153 NDGVAVAYRYTDTP
+153 NDGVAVPYRYLDTE
-167 NGFQIDLDYLESKI
+167 NGFQIDLEYLASKI
-181 TPQTK
+181 NSKTK

-212 ANSYN
+212 ALKHN

-230 YDGESKSIVSLS
+230 YAGESKSIVSLP
-242 GMQDRT
+242 GMLERT

-254 SKKFAMTGWRL
+254 SKKSAMTGWRL
-265 GAAIGPKEIVDR
+265 GAAIGPKDLVDR
-277 ISRLNTNEESC
+277 ISKLNTNEESC

-297 VEAINGD
+297 VEAITGD
-304 QSGAHELIRVLR
+304 QSGANELVHVLK

-324 GIQAISGMR
+324 GIQTVPGMR

-346 VSETMARTGHDD
+346 VTQTMARTGHDD
-358 LAKFA
+358 VAKFA
-363 SDALHN
+363 TDALHN
-369 SGMSFCTRRHF
+369 SGMSFCTRKHF
-380 GRPSA
+380 GRPA
-385 DEKGNY
+385 ENETGNY
-391 IRLAYSGID
+391 IRLAYSGI
-400 NSQIDKGLSR
+400 NNPQIDKGLAR
-410 LAEWVNSK
+410 LSEWVNSK

>member
-1 MNKLVLSEYLYESLK
+1 MKL
-16 KESFMKYADRL
+16 ADRL
-27 DRLGTETAFAVA
+27 NRLGTETAFAVA
-39 ATAAE
+39 ATAAD
-44 WVAKGNEVFPF
+44 WVSKGNEVFPF

-61 LATPENISS
+61 LATPENISA
-70 AMQRAVSEGKTGY
+70 AMQRAVVEGKTGY
-83 CPNAGIAPLRAALAQ
+83 CPNAGIAPLRAALAE
-98 SLGRQ
+98 SLGQQ
-103 RNVSFTPEN
+103 RNVSFLPEN

-153 NDGVAVAYRYTDTP
+153 NDGVAVPYRYLDTED
-167 NGFQIDLDYLESKI
+167 GFQIDLDYLASKI
-181 TPQTK
+181 NSKTR
-186 ALIINDQQNPL
+186 ALILNDQQNPL

-202 DAERQ
+202 DVERQ

-212 ANSYN
+212 AIKHN

-230 YDGESKSIVSLS
+230 YAGESKSIVSLP
-242 GMQDRT
+242 GMLERT

-265 GAAIGPKEIVDR
+265 GAAIGPKDIVDR
-277 ISRLNTNEESC
+277 ISKLNTNEESC

-297 VEAINGD
+297 VEAITGD
-304 QSGAHELIRVLR
+304 QSGANELVRVLK

-324 GIQAISGMR
+324 GIQTVTGMR

-346 VSETMARTGHDD
+346 VTQTMARTGHDD
-358 LAKFA
+358 VAKFA
-363 SDALHN
+363 TDALHN
-369 SGMSFCTRRHF
+369 SGMSFCTRKHF
-380 GRPSA
+380 GRPA
-385 DEKGNY
+385 DNEKGNY
-391 IRLAYSGID
+391 IRLAYSGI
-400 NSQIDKGLSR
+400 NNPQIDRGLAR